1 MQPIRILIA
10 DDHPVI
16 RRYVRAALEEQS
28 WEVCGEAANG
38 REAVTL
44 ATEHRPDVAVL
55 DLSMP
60 ELDGIEA
67 AREIHQRCPQTEMII
82 LTMHDA
88 PELLQAAFASG
99 VRACIQKNDVQDL
112 VVAVRQALQSGEPRP
127 AEL

>member
-1 MQPIRILIA
+1 MARILIA
-10 DDHPVI
+10 DDHPLI
-16 RRYVRAALEEQS
+16 RRYVRAALEEES

-38 REAVTL
+38 REAVAL

-60 ELDGIEA
+60 EMDGIEA
-67 AREIHQRCPQTEMII
+67 AREIHEKFPQTEMII

-99 VRACIQKNDVQDL
+99 VRACIQKDDLQDL
-112 VVAVRQALQSGEPRP
+112 VVAVRQALQSCVPPP